1 MEGGMGM
8 KRREER
14 GWMDGWV
21 EVSGGRAKLRSFL
34 CGRGNAQRGLPHL
47 AVIKRFIESNDS

>member
-1 MEGGMGM
+1 M